1 MRSCRSSFVIINM
14 CTRFLLA
21 WSNWS
26 LYPATWSLKRNFFLS
41 ISIYWKVVL
50 WDGESGGSPP
60 ALGISARGWARWWA
74 SPTRSS
80 SVCSATRSSRPRRS
94 RRPTWPPGTGSHSR
108 GPSTKACAASTP
120 EWGGEEWKMFL
131 PSSHATLECNHFIS
145 WTRILILLS
154 EKNSSGCVFQCSSRW
169 INYFLNKCIIYAR
182 SLKFLQKLIF
192 KVIVWD
198 LRWRKWRYRH
208 KRRKRCYE
216 DTTLPGSAASAT
228 RSGQP
233 RGSLSSISAKLITLA
248 AKHSYSINTPTTS
261 HLSSVM

>member
-21 WSNWS
+21 WSNWC
-26 LYPATWSLKRNFFLS
+26 LYPECNLKFEAKLFLS

-120 EWGGEEWKMFL
+120 EWGGEKFPTESLVKNVPAIITCNSGMQPFYLVNTNSHSIVRKTLLVVSFNVCLVEINCFSWIWQKSIFRWWYAIWGGGAESTATKGEGDAPKIQL
-131 PSSHATLECNHFIS
+131 CLEVRRLQQDRVNQEDHCPASQPSS
-145 WTRILILLS
+145 
-154 EKNSSGCVFQCSSRW
+154 
-169 INYFLNKCIIYAR
+169 
-182 SLKFLQKLIF
+182 
-192 KVIVWD
+192 
-198 LRWRKWRYRH
+198 
-208 KRRKRCYE
+208 
-216 DTTLPGSAASAT
+216 
-228 RSGQP
+228 
-233 RGSLSSISAKLITLA
+233 
-248 AKHSYSINTPTTS
+248 
-261 HLSSVM
+261 

>member
-120 EWGGEEWKMFL
+120 ERDWKFGEKCSCHHHMQLWN
-131 PSSHATLECNHFIS
+131 AT
-145 WTRILILLS
+145 ILS
-154 EKNSSGCVFQCSSRW
+154 REHEFSFYCQKNSSGCVFQCLSR
-169 INYFLNKCIIYAR
+169 
-182 SLKFLQKLIF
+182 
-192 KVIVWD
+192 
-198 LRWRKWRYRH
+198 
-208 KRRKRCYE
+208 
-216 DTTLPGSAASAT
+216 
-228 RSGQP
+228 
-233 RGSLSSISAKLITLA
+233 
-248 AKHSYSINTPTTS
+248 
-261 HLSSVM
+261 